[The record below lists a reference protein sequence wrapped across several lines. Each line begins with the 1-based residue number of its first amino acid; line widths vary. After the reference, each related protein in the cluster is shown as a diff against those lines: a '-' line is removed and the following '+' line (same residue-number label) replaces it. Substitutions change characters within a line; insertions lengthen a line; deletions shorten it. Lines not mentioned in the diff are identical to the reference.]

1 MFELGALF
9 LIRTTSKKNV
19 PNSNSKLK
27 VSENFERMRKQ
38 LGSISELENFDVL
51 VEQKIFLINQGIFI
65 SRFSF
70 PPLKITEILNI

>member
-1 MFELGALF
+1 
-9 LIRTTSKKNV
+9 
-19 PNSNSKLK
+19 
-27 VSENFERMRKQ
+27 MRKQ